1 MTGFMKT
8 TALSTEGART
18 LERAE
23 YVSPEVFAREQER
36 IFAREWLCV
45 GRESML
51 AAAGQYVLLEVGPY
65 SLIVVRDR
73 GGVVRA
79 LHNTCRHRGTR
90 LCDAP
95 CGELSETIQCPYHA
109 WTYGLDG
116 RLLGVPDAK
125 EIEGFDKADWPL
137 RQAHVATWEGFVFVN
152 LAESPVPFAEA
163 YAPLIARFGRWN
175 LGALRAARRIEYD
188 VRANW
193 KLLFENYSEC
203 YHCSPVHPSLVKLS
217 SPTSGENDLMEGPF
231 LGGFMTVTAEGGS
244 LTASGRAC
252 GVPVADLP
260 ADDLQRV
267 YYYSI
272 FPNMLLSLHPD
283 YVMVHT
289 FRPVAPDR
297 TLVTCEFLFHA
308 ATLERADLDPD
319 DGVRFWDTVNRED
332 WDLCERTQKGV
343 TSPAYVPG
351 PYSRRESLCAAF
363 DRHYREVMRSPGAP
377 LNTRN
382 R

>member
-1 MTGFMKT
+1 MSTFVKT
-8 TALSTEGART
+8 TAVSTAGART
-18 LERAE
+18 LEREA
-23 YVSPEVFAREQER
+23 YVSAEVFAREQER

-45 GRESML
+45 GREAAL
-51 AAAGQYVLLEVGPY
+51 ATPGQYALFQAGAYE
-65 SLIVVRDR
+65 LILVRDR
-73 GGVVRA
+73 TGTVRA

-109 WTYGLDG
+109 WTYALDG
-116 RLLGVPDAK
+116 RLIGVPDAK
-125 EIEGFDKADWPL
+125 EIEGFDKAEWPL
-137 RQAHVATWEGFVFVN
+137 LQAHVATWEGFVFVN
-152 LAESPVPFAEA
+152 LGDDPVPFEEA
-163 YAPLIARFGRWN
+163 WAPLIARFGRWR
-175 LGALRAARRIEYD
+175 LGGLEVARRIEYD

-193 KLLFENYSEC
+193 KLLFQNYSEC

-217 SPTSGENDLMEGPF
+217 PPTSGENDLVQGPF
-231 LGGFMTVTAEGGS
+231 LGGYMTVTSPGGS
-244 LTASGRAC
+244 LSLSGRAC
-252 GVPVADLP
+252 GLPVADLP

-289 FRPVAPDR
+289 FRPVAPER
-297 TLVTCEFLFHA
+297 TLITCEFLFHP
-308 ATLERADLDPD
+308 ATLDRADLDPD

-332 WDLCERTQKGV
+332 WDLCERTQRGV
-343 TSPAYVPG
+343 ASPAYRPG

-363 DRHYREVMRSPGAP
+363 DRHYREVMGA
-377 LNTRN
+377 RG
-382 R
+382 

>member
-1 MTGFMKT
+1 MTSFLKT
-8 TALSTEGART
+8 TALSTDGAHT
-18 LERAE
+18 LERAD
-23 YVSPEVFAREQER
+23 YVSPEVFEREQAR
-36 IFAREWLCV
+36 IFAQEWLCV
-45 GRESML
+45 GREAMV
-51 AAAGQYVLLEVGPY
+51 ATPGRYVLFEMGLHE
-65 SLIVVRDR
+65 LIVVRDR
-73 GGVVRA
+73 SGTVRA

-116 RLLGVPDAK
+116 RLLGVPDAR

-152 LAESPVPFAEA
+152 LADQPVPFASA
-163 YAPLIARFGRWN
+163 YAPLASRFERWR
-175 LGALRAARRIEYD
+175 LGTLTAVRRIEYD

-217 SPTSGENDLMEGPF
+217 SPTSGENDLVHGPF
-231 LGGFMTVTAEGGS
+231 LGGFMTVTAPGGS
-244 LTASGRAC
+244 LSLSGRAC
-252 GVPVADLP
+252 GVPVADLSEE
-260 ADDLQRV
+260 DLQRV

-272 FPNMLLSLHPD
+272 FPNMLLSLHRD

-289 FRPVAPDR
+289 FRPLAPDR
-297 TLVTCEFLFHA
+297 TRITCEFLFHS
-308 ATLERADLDPD
+308 ATLERSDLDPD
-319 DGVRFWDTVNRED
+319 DGVNFWDTVNRED
-332 WDLCERTQKGV
+332 WDLCERTQRGV
-343 TSPAYVPG
+343 TSPAYRPG

-363 DRHYREVMRSPGAP
+363 DRHYRDVMRS
-377 LNTRN
+377 R

>member
-1 MTGFMKT
+1 MTSFLRT
-8 TALSTEGART
+8 TALSTDGART
-18 LERAE
+18 LERAD
-23 YVSPEVFAREQER
+23 YVSAEVFAREQAR
-36 IFAREWLCV
+36 VFGREWLCV
-45 GRESML
+45 GREAMV
-51 AAAGQYVLLEVGPY
+51 ATPGQYVLFEMGAH

-73 GGVVRA
+73 GGAVRA

-137 RQAHVATWEGFVFVN
+137 LQAHVATWGGFVFVN
-152 LAESPVPFAEA
+152 LAEAPVPFETAW
-163 YAPLIARFGRWN
+163 APLLERFGRWN
-175 LGALRAARRIEYD
+175 LGALVAARRIEYD

-217 SPTSGENDLMEGPF
+217 SPTSGENDLVQGPF
-231 LGGFMTVTAEGGS
+231 LGGFMTVTAPGGS
-244 LTASGRAC
+244 LSQSGRAC
-252 GVPVADLP
+252 GVPVADLTG
-260 ADDLQRV
+260 DDLQRV

-283 YVMVHT
+283 YVMVHA

-297 TLVTCEFLFHA
+297 THITCEFLFHP

-332 WDLCERTQKGV
+332 WDLCERTQRGV
-343 TSPAYVPG
+343 TSPAYRPG

-363 DRHYREVMRSPGAP
+363 DRHYRDVMSARD
-377 LNTRN
+377 
-382 R
+382 

>member
-1 MTGFMKT
+1 MSSFLKT
-8 TALSTEGART
+8 TALSTEGACT
-18 LERAE
+18 LERSA
-23 YVSPEVFAREQER
+23 YVSPEVFAREHER
-36 IFAREWLCV
+36 IFRQEWLCV
-45 GRESML
+45 GREAMV
-51 AAAGQYVLLEVGPY
+51 ATPGQYVLFEIGPDN
-65 SLIVVRDR
+65 LIVVRDR
-73 GGVVRA
+73 SGTVRA

-125 EIEGFDKADWPL
+125 EIDRFDKADYPL
-137 RQAHVATWEGFVFVN
+137 MQAAVTTWDGFIFVN
-152 LAESPVPFAEA
+152 LAESPAPFAEV
-163 YAPLIARFGRWN
+163 YAPLISRFGRWQ
-175 LGALRAARRIEYD
+175 LGALTVARRLEYD

-217 SPTSGENDLMEGPF
+217 SPTSGENDLVDGPF
-231 LGGFMTVTAEGGS
+231 LGGFMTVTAPGGS
-244 LTASGRAC
+244 LSLSGRAC
-252 GVPVADLP
+252 GVPVADLS

-267 YYYSI
+267 YYYTI

-289 FRPVAPDR
+289 FRPLAPDR
-297 TLVTCEFLFHA
+297 THITCEFLFHP

-319 DGVRFWDTVNRED
+319 DGVQFWDQVNRED
-332 WDLCERTQKGV
+332 WGLCERTQRGV
-343 TSPAYVPG
+343 TSPAYRPG

-363 DRHYREVMRSPGAP
+363 DRHYREVMQSRE
-377 LNTRN
+377 
-382 R
+382 